1 MAPALRMR
9 TSILPEKLIITLT
22 IFIIDSPLRKFHWN
36 FVVDE
41 EEEWRA
47 CSVKRKREME
57 EEEGEEKKKKEKKPR
72 LFFRRWSAPLAP
84 VLSAVPAVVAPATTK
99 SRTYDERAVAV
110 LASVQKKLSAR
121 RKRDKK
127 PKPKPKG
134 HSILEEMV
142 MEML

>member
-1 MAPALRMR
+1 M
-9 TSILPEKLIITLT
+9 
-22 IFIIDSPLRKFHWN
+22 DSRDGMGRSDAPLRKFHWN

-47 CSVKRKREME
+47 CSDYLLELFREDLKRKREME

-84 VLSAVPAVVAPATTK
+84 VLSAVPAVVAPATT
-99 SRTYDERAVAV
+99 DERAVAV